1 MKKALTIIL
10 SIIILVILG
19 YLYWPKPKFT
29 TLYDTS
35 NHINTVAKLT
45 LEQDNEKNDIK
56 IQYHFYEETETPIT
70 KLAKDVDIDT
80 KRDILYVFIKP
91 VKANYYYSTE
101 RMVYVKPSPT
111 LAEKLVNPQYD
122 FSDVVKPYMYE
133 HNYSES
139 IIVLN
144 TYLRK
149 FELAKV
155 KENEPIRI
163 SSLVMDI
170 LTIVFLVLA
179 TLFGMLILII
189 VILAFVYAVKDAV
202 TNNEDKDEQD
212 NKDDDDDDDDDDND
226 IDANLL
232 LMSTTV
238 LAANTTIM
246 NSIH

>member
-1 MKKALTIIL
+1 
-10 SIIILVILG
+10 
-19 YLYWPKPKFT
+19 
-29 TLYDTS
+29 
-35 NHINTVAKLT
+35 
-45 LEQDNEKNDIK
+45 
-56 IQYHFYEETETPIT
+56 
-70 KLAKDVDIDT
+70 
-80 KRDILYVFIKP
+80 
-91 VKANYYYSTE
+91 
-101 RMVYVKPSPT
+101 MVYVKPSPT

-149 FELAKV
+149 FELANV

-212 NKDDDDDDDDDDND
+212 NKDDDDDND

-238 LAANTTIM
+238 LAATTTIA
-246 NSIH
+246 NSTH

>member
-10 SIIILVILG
+10 SIIVVVILG
-19 YLYWPKPKFT
+19 YLYWPNF
-29 TLYDTS
+29 YD
-35 NHINTVAKLT
+35 
-45 LEQDNEKNDIK
+45 
-56 IQYHFYEETETPIT
+56 ETETPVT
-70 KLAKDVDIDT
+70 VLAKDVEIDK

-101 RMVYVKPSPT
+101 RMAYVQPSPT

-212 NKDDDDDDDDDDND
+212 NKDDDDDND

>member
-19 YLYWPKPKFT
+19 YIFWPQPTVT

-35 NHINTVAKLT
+35 NHINTDAKLT
-45 LEQDNEKNDIK
+45 LEQDNDKNDIK
-56 IQYHFYEETETPIT
+56 IQYHFYDETETPLT
-70 KLAKDVDIDT
+70 VLAKDVEIDK

-170 LTIVFLVLA
+170 LTIVFL
-179 TLFGMLILII
+179 
-189 VILAFVYAVKDAV
+189 Y
-202 TNNEDKDEQD
+202 
-212 NKDDDDDDDDDDND
+212 
-226 IDANLL
+226 
-232 LMSTTV
+232 
-238 LAANTTIM
+238 
-246 NSIH
+246 

>member
-1 MKKALTIIL
+1 
-10 SIIILVILG
+10 
-19 YLYWPKPKFT
+19 
-29 TLYDTS
+29 
-35 NHINTVAKLT
+35 
-45 LEQDNEKNDIK
+45 
-56 IQYHFYEETETPIT
+56 
-70 KLAKDVDIDT
+70 
-80 KRDILYVFIKP
+80 
-91 VKANYYYSTE
+91 
-101 RMVYVKPSPT
+101 MVYVKPSPT

-212 NKDDDDDDDDDDND
+212 NKDDDDDND

>member
-1 MKKALTIIL
+1 
-10 SIIILVILG
+10 
-19 YLYWPKPKFT
+19 
-29 TLYDTS
+29 
-35 NHINTVAKLT
+35 
-45 LEQDNEKNDIK
+45 
-56 IQYHFYEETETPIT
+56 
-70 KLAKDVDIDT
+70 
-80 KRDILYVFIKP
+80 
-91 VKANYYYSTE
+91 
-101 RMVYVKPSPT
+101 
-111 LAEKLVNPQYD
+111 
-122 FSDVVKPYMYE
+122 MYE

>member
-1 MKKALTIIL
+1 MKKALTILL
-10 SIIILVILG
+10 SIIVVVILG
-19 YLYWPKPKFT
+19 YLYWPKPEFT

-35 NHINTVAKLT
+35 NRINTDAKLT

-56 IQYHFYEETETPIT
+56 IQYHFYDETETPVT
-70 KLAKDVDIDT
+70 VLAKDVEIDK

-212 NKDDDDDDDDDDND
+212 NKDDDDDND

-238 LAANTTIM
+238 LAATTTIA
-246 NSIH
+246 NSTH

>member
-1 MKKALTIIL
+1 MKKALTILL
-10 SIIILVILG
+10 SIIVVVILG
-19 YLYWPKPKFT
+19 YLYWPKPEFT

-35 NHINTVAKLT
+35 NHINTDAKLT

-56 IQYHFYEETETPIT
+56 IQYHFYDETETPVT
-70 KLAKDVDIDT
+70 VLAKDVEIDK

-163 SSLVMDI
+163 SRLVMDI

-212 NKDDDDDDDDDDND
+212 NKDDDDDND

-232 LMSTTV
+232 LMTTTV
-238 LAANTTIM
+238 LAATTTIA
-246 NSIH
+246 NSTH

>member
-19 YLYWPKPKFT
+19 YIFWPQPTVT

-35 NHINTVAKLT
+35 NHINTDAKLT
-45 LEQDNEKNDIK
+45 LEQDNDKNDIK
-56 IQYHFYEETETPIT
+56 IQYHFYDETETPLT
-70 KLAKDVDIDT
+70 VLAKDVEIDK

-189 VILAFVYAVKDAV
+189 VILAFVYAVKNAV
-202 TNNEDKDEQD
+202 NDEDKDGHD
-212 NKDDDDDDDDDDND
+212 NDDDDENDDDT
-226 IDANLL
+226 NLL
-232 LMSTTV
+232 LMATTV
-238 LAANTTIM
+238 LAATTTIA
-246 NSIH
+246 NSTH

>member
-10 SIIILVILG
+10 SIIVVVILG
-19 YLYWPKPKFT
+19 YLYWPKPEFT

-35 NHINTVAKLT
+35 NHINTDAKLT

-56 IQYHFYEETETPIT
+56 IQYHFYDETETPVT
-70 KLAKDVDIDT
+70 VLAKDVEIDK

-212 NKDDDDDDDDDDND
+212 NKDDDDDND

-238 LAANTTIM
+238 LSATTTIA
-246 NSIH
+246 NSTH

>member
-10 SIIILVILG
+10 SIIVVVILG
-19 YLYWPKPKFT
+19 YLYWPKPEFT

-35 NHINTVAKLT
+35 NHINTDAKLT
-45 LEQDNEKNDIK
+45 LEQDNDKNDIK
-56 IQYHFYEETETPIT
+56 IQYHFYDETETPLT
-70 KLAKDVDIDT
+70 VLAKDVEIDK

-212 NKDDDDDDDDDDND
+212 NKDDDDDND

-238 LAANTTIM
+238 LAATTTIA
-246 NSIH
+246 NSTH

>member
-10 SIIILVILG
+10 SIIVVVILG
-19 YLYWPKPKFT
+19 YLYWPKPEFT

-35 NHINTVAKLT
+35 NHINTDAKLT

-56 IQYHFYEETETPIT
+56 IQYHFYDETETPVT
-70 KLAKDVDIDT
+70 VLAKDVEIDK

-212 NKDDDDDDDDDDND
+212 NKDDDDDND

-238 LAANTTIM
+238 LAATTTIA
-246 NSIH
+246 NSTH

>member
-1 MKKALTIIL
+1 M
-10 SIIILVILG
+10 
-19 YLYWPKPKFT
+19 YWPKPEFT

-35 NHINTVAKLT
+35 NHINTDAKLT

-56 IQYHFYEETETPIT
+56 IQYHFYDETETPVT
-70 KLAKDVDIDT
+70 VLAKDVEIDK

-189 VILAFVYAVKDAV
+189 VILAFVYAVRDAV

-212 NKDDDDDDDDDDND
+212 NKDDDDDND

-238 LAANTTIM
+238 LAATTTIA
-246 NSIH
+246 NSIN